1 MTVYFIAAES
11 LPGQIKIGHTSRVVE
26 RSSTIAQQVGKLTL
40 LATMP
45 GDASHERLIHS
56 MFFSARQEGE
66 WFSSTPDLRAF
77 IDTNGTPDGRTFE
90 PRQKGWRA
98 TSLGERYGVDQ
109 AFACMLMARCLDKY
123 PASVPRMKAQEK
135 VYLQLSERNQAW
147 SRRRVRAIFERKG
160 LRVDLSEIVDMLVL
174 LEIPEA
180 IWGRTIREAF
190 SEIETLARLEAAE

>member
-1 MTVYFIAAES
+1 MTVYFVSADE

-26 RSSTIAQQVGKLTL
+26 RVSAIAQQVGKVTL

-45 GDASHERLIHS
+45 GDSSHERLIHS
-56 MFFSARQEGE
+56 MFFPGRIEGE
-66 WFSSTPDLRAF
+66 WFSATAELKEF
-77 IDTNGTPDGRTFE
+77 IEVNGAPDGRTFE

-98 TSLGERYGVDQ
+98 TTLGERYGVDQ

-147 SRRRVRAIFERKG
+147 SRRRVRAIFERKA
-160 LRVDLSEIVDMLVL
+160 LRVDLSEVVDLLVL

-180 IWGRTIREAF
+180 LWGRTIREAF
-190 SEIETLARLEAAE
+190 TEIEALARMEAAG